1 MFHRPATFEEALG
14 VKARLGAKVTPLAG
28 GTDLIVG
35 LNRGQEL
42 PDEVLDLTAVRDHGR
57 IEQEND
63 CLVLSAGTTWAQLAK
78 LDIECLASAARSV
91 GGPQIRN
98 RGTLGGNLATASP
111 AGDGSVALLALDA
124 EVELCHVTRGR
135 HWRRLVDY
143 FVSYRKTVLADDE
156 LIGRIRVPA
165 QRSLAGTAW
174 YKIGKRGAV
183 NISLVCA
190 AAVRRLD
197 GRFGLAFGSVAPV
210 PLKAVL
216 TEKLLNDAARHGLD
230 DSLIEQ
236 AVRQAEAEVRPI
248 DDWRGSAEYRRAMCG
263 VLTRRILR
271 RLQTQEERALE
282 D

>member
-1 MFHRPATFEEALG
+1 MFHRPATFEEALD

-42 PDEVLDLTAVRDHGR
+42 PDEVLDLTAVRDCGR

-63 CLVLSAGTTWAQLAK
+63 GLILSAGTTWAQLAK
-78 LDIECLASAARSV
+78 LDLECLAAAARSV

-98 RGTLGGNLATASP
+98 RGTIGGNLATASP

-135 HWRRLVDY
+135 HWRRLAEY
-143 FVSYRKTVLADDE
+143 FVGYRKTVLADDE
-156 LIGRIRVPA
+156 LIGRIRIPSRTA
-165 QRSLAGTAW
+165 LAGSAW

-210 PLKAVL
+210 PFKAVR
-216 TEKLLNDAARHGLD
+216 TEKLLNESARHGLE

-236 AVRQAEAEVRPI
+236 AVRQAEAEVQPI

-263 VLTRRILR
+263 VLTRRLLR
-271 RLQTQEERALE
+271 KLPTPEARS
-282 D
+282 